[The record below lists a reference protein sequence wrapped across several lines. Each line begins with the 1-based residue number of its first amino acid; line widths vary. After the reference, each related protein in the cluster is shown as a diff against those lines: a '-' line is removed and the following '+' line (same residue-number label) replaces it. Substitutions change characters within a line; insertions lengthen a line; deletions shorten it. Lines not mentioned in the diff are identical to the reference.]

1 MGVPGLF
8 LSIIEKYPKCIFWR
22 KNFKTQHFFIDFNG
36 MIYGAFNRV
45 MKENTERELNKSR
58 IETRKKIINQV
69 IIDAKQLINTINP
82 TTLLYLSIDG
92 PVPYGK
98 INEQRDRRYMRVL
111 QERYLKTKYG
121 IKPLLTFSNSEIIP
135 GTEFMNELVE
145 ELENKLKGEKYK
157 LIVDSQD
164 NVGEGEH
171 KIMHYISKLP
181 NDENILIYSND
192 GDMLILPQRYSEK
205 KIFILRTVDAPLRE
219 RFPYNDYVYVDIND
233 YQDALLKFH
242 ELDNLD
248 RAKVIKDYM
257 TITFFGG
264 NDFIPALPFTK
275 VKEDKLFKILL
286 RAYKDSLY
294 KMGDK
299 QVHLVSGKDINQS
312 VLKNLFKNLAEIEDT
327 KIRSKYR
334 RIKKYKSRNDPSL
347 KEMTE
352 KDRQKT
358 IFEHFPFYD
367 SKHPWYK
374 RYIGHFD
381 IIEYHLDKD
390 IWKEQYYSYYFGK
403 MKKDDICR
411 EYLKCIYYVF
421 HYYLNEL
428 PSWTYYYPYHAS
440 PLPSDLYDFMNRHKL
455 DFKFELSKPP
465 TALEQMVVVNHRSK
479 FRDLMPTNLANFM
492 LSNKSK
498 LKDYHIDTFEI
509 DVLSGQK
516 YIYTKPILP
525 EIDVK
530 LIRQIMKDYEK
541 V

>member
-1 MGVPGLF
+1 
-8 LSIIEKYPKCIFWR
+8 
-22 KNFKTQHFFIDFNG
+22 

-69 IIDAKQLINTINP
+69 IIDTKQLINTINP
-82 TTLLYLSIDG
+82 TTLIYLSIDG

-121 IKPLLTFSNSEIIP
+121 IKPLSTFSNSEIIP

-171 KIMHYISKLP
+171 KIMHHISKLP

-242 ELDNLD
+242 ELDNLE

-264 NDFIPALPFTK
+264 NDFIHYLLQRLK
-275 VKEDKLFKILL
+275 KINYL
-286 RAYKDSLY
+286 RYCLGHIRIHYIKWE
-294 KMGDK
+294 
-299 QVHLVSGKDINQS
+299 IN
-312 VLKNLFKNLAEIEDT
+312 
-327 KIRSKYR
+327 
-334 RIKKYKSRNDPSL
+334 
-347 KEMTE
+347 
-352 KDRQKT
+352 
-358 IFEHFPFYD
+358 
-367 SKHPWYK
+367 
-374 RYIGHFD
+374 RYI
-381 IIEYHLDKD
+381 
-390 IWKEQYYSYYFGK
+390 
-403 MKKDDICR
+403 
-411 EYLKCIYYVF
+411 
-421 HYYLNEL
+421 
-428 PSWTYYYPYHAS
+428 
-440 PLPSDLYDFMNRHKL
+440 
-455 DFKFELSKPP
+455 
-465 TALEQMVVVNHRSK
+465 
-479 FRDLMPTNLANFM
+479 
-492 LSNKSK
+492 
-498 LKDYHIDTFEI
+498 
-509 DVLSGQK
+509 
-516 YIYTKPILP
+516 
-525 EIDVK
+525 
-530 LIRQIMKDYEK
+530 
-541 V
+541 